1 MNINEGPIDIISLIL
16 KKYNEKFDENETEKE
31 NENKEI
37 NKIKL
42 ENELSF
48 KKLLLEVDT
57 AEKETKPCMTT
68 DFKELF
74 VNKRNIPKIHQM
86 NFIQDINMVRNIVT
100 YRKLEIKKQIRIVSL
115 AIQVYKYVLVKIK
128 CFNYFKGYTSN
139 QLNLNT
145 ENFDI
150 EDLKRDKQKCI
161 DIFEKY
167 IFKNEYFLQETLCR
181 YIELEEKLKKFSRT
195 FVKK

>member
-86 NFIQDINMVRNIVT
+86 NLIQDINMVRNIVV

-115 AIQVYKYVLVKIK
+115 AIQVYKYVLIKIK
-128 CFNYFKGYTSN
+128 CYNYFTDTNNKLKINT
-139 QLNLNT
+139 QNL
-145 ENFDI
+145 DI
-150 EDLKRDKQKCI
+150 EDLNNDKQKCI
-161 DIFEKY
+161 NIFNNF
-167 IFKNEYFLQETLCR
+167 IFTNEHFLQDTLCR
-181 YIELEEKLKKFSRT
+181 YIELEKKLQEFSKS

>member
-161 DIFEKY
+161 DIY
-167 IFKNEYFLQETLCR
+167 TVCNNIF
-181 YIELEEKLKKFSRT
+181 I
-195 FVKK
+195 